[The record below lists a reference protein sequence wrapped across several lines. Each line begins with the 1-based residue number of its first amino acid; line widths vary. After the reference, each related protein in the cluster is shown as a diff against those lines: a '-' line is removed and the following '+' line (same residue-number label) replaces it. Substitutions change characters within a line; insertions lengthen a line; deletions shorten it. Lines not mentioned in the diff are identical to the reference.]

1 MKMNGSNSY
10 SKEQSAK
17 GATKLTAKQE
27 TLCQLIALQGH
38 DQSEA
43 YRQAYDVSL
52 DTLPA
57 TVWSEAS
64 RLVAN
69 PKVAARIAELLAA
82 YQERTMVSAE
92 EVIQELKQ
100 VGMATVTSDVRPS
113 DKVAALDKMAKIL
126 GLYRDPEKDW
136 DAQAVQITKVTVVL
150 DQGSSTLP

>member
-1 MKMNGSNSY
+1 
-10 SKEQSAK
+10 
-17 GATKLTAKQE
+17 
-27 TLCQLIALQGH
+27 
-38 DQSEA
+38 
-43 YRQAYDVSL
+43 
-52 DTLPA
+52 LPA

-82 YQERTMVSAE
+82 YQERALCSAE
-92 EVIQELKQ
+92 EIIQELKQ

-126 GLYRDPEKDW
+126 GLYRDPEKDR

-150 DQGSSTLP
+150 DQGHG